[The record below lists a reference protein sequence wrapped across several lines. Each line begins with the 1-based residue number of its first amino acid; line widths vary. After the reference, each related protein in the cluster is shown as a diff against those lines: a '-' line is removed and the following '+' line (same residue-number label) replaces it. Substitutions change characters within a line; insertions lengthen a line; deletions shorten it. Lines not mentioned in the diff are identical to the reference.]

1 MMQRHLLQKCTKYNN
16 HIQSVRSCEGEAKLL
31 LPLYNPTSN
40 PRGFLLFFVTSLLL
54 LVLFVMSR
62 KRSLALP
69 SFTIVNVIEIPE
81 IGGHKMSIQNS
92 ISVLWTKGVD
102 GVVHQPTIAISSK
115 SARSGLVSPVH
126 TSILMNS
133 TRKPSSCRASFSTT
147 WDTECNSI

>member
-1 MMQRHLLQKCTKYNN
+1 
-16 HIQSVRSCEGEAKLL
+16 
-31 LPLYNPTSN
+31 
-40 PRGFLLFFVTSLLL
+40 LL